1 MSIDPYSVC
10 PGGTGKKIK
19 FCCPDLVNELDKIQH
34 MLSADQRQACLDYIA
49 QIEAKFPGRAC
60 LQTAK
65 VLVQA
70 SLGQSEQAR
79 QAADALLASQPDNPV
94 ALASL
99 AMTLVDQE
107 GPVAAVTPLQ
117 QALAAVS
124 GEVPERVS
132 QALELVAASL
142 LADEKPLASLAHAL
156 LLLQMKPQHRPAL
169 ELMVQVQMAPDV
181 ALPLRDM
188 RRLDECPASAAWK
201 PEFDEAVAKANRG
214 LWLTAA
220 ERLAS
225 LSERQPEAPVVW
237 RTLGILWAYLGQNER
252 AADAL
257 ATYAS
262 LAVPLEEAVDA
273 EMLAQSLDP
282 RVTDAT
288 IDRVRVPY
296 PLSDFEGVSARLAA
310 APQAVAVPPGAVVWD
325 DPDQPP
331 PRSVYSLLDRAM
343 PDSGVGLTI
352 DTAPEV
358 LAELLLFGRQTDRE
372 PRVELLAFRHQL
384 EAATAAAR
392 GLIGEWLGSA
402 EPEIAAGGIAQVD
415 ASLMSRLHLPPHT
428 PNETAAAVRVQAVRR
443 ALLEGWPAAPHP
455 ALGGATPQQAAGD
468 PARQVKVLAAIALL
482 EVDVQSEVDFNI
494 VRSRL
499 GLPLPQPID
508 ARKIEVDTVPLTRLH
523 RLDVA
528 TLSDEALA
536 AAYRRSMYMRHR
548 RATLQFAAELVRR
561 PEADGASRAD
571 AHCALASTEI
581 ASQSPFKHLDE
592 ARRLLTAAGKSAAA
606 VDLQEFSLRLQRGE
620 MAEAERL
627 MQHIVTSYGRDQAV
641 MERFAQLLY
650 TFGLIDEYGQPVR
663 TARSEPAEL
672 VTAGAAAEPGKIWTP
687 GGEAGPGK
695 KSALWVP
702 GA

>member
-1 MSIDPYSVC
+1 M
-10 PGGTGKKIK
+10 
-19 FCCPDLVNELDKIQH
+19 
-34 MLSADQRQACLDYIA
+34 
-49 QIEAKFPGRAC
+49 
-60 LQTAK
+60 
-65 VLVQA
+65 
-70 SLGQSEQAR
+70 
-79 QAADALLASQPDNPV
+79 
-94 ALASL
+94 
-99 AMTLVDQE
+99 
-107 GPVAAVTPLQ
+107 
-117 QALAAVS
+117 
-124 GEVPERVS
+124 
-132 QALELVAASL
+132 
-142 LADEKPLASLAHAL
+142 
-156 LLLQMKPQHRPAL
+156 
-169 ELMVQVQMAPDV
+169 
-181 ALPLRDM
+181 
-188 RRLDECPASAAWK
+188 
-201 PEFDEAVAKANRG
+201 
-214 LWLTAA
+214 
-220 ERLAS
+220 
-225 LSERQPEAPVVW
+225 
-237 RTLGILWAYLGQNER
+237 
-252 AADAL
+252 
-257 ATYAS
+257 
-262 LAVPLEEAVDA
+262 
-273 EMLAQSLDP
+273 
-282 RVTDAT
+282 
-288 IDRVRVPY
+288 
-296 PLSDFEGVSARLAA
+296 
-310 APQAVAVPPGAVVWD
+310 
-325 DPDQPP
+325 
-331 PRSVYSLLDRAM
+331 
-343 PDSGVGLTI
+343 
-352 DTAPEV
+352 
-358 LAELLLFGRQTDRE
+358 
-372 PRVELLAFRHQL
+372 
-384 EAATAAAR
+384 
-392 GLIGEWLGSA
+392 
-402 EPEIAAGGIAQVD
+402 
-415 ASLMSRLHLPPHT
+415 
-428 PNETAAAVRVQAVRR
+428 RVQAVRR

-455 ALGGATPQQAAGD
+455 ALGVATPQQAAGD